1 MHRQVKTQEQP
12 RFELTTADGT
22 HLYMNAGSE
31 GNESSLATQKP
42 KLRSATAGEPHGEKI
57 VEIRQLVMNSDVVKM
72 QENPQYEKTPITEH
86 VSKMKGNDSTEW
98 LTTVR
103 ASTKPQSRRASTG
116 KAEKE
121 KYPREL
127 PGQKISQ
134 LYDGSIYEVIA
145 NNNNDIP
152 VKQAAGGDEQ
162 PDKVYDTLN
171 VLAQTMQQQMDLFR
185 RTMCQM
191 TLLLVITLLTAAVS
205 LSLIIQATT
214 SEKWAHQTPS
224 PPGRVFPLPSS
235 VTKPVMCEGGKGG
248 VFL

>member
-1 MHRQVKTQEQP
+1 MHRQLKTQEQP

-22 HLYMNAGSE
+22 HLDMNAGSE
-31 GNESSLATQKP
+31 GNESRLATQKP
-42 KLRSATAGEPHGEKI
+42 KLRSATAGGAHGEKI
-57 VEIRQLVMNSDVVKM
+57 IEIRQLVMNSDVVKM

-86 VSKMKGNDSTEW
+86 VSKMKGNGSTEW
-98 LTTVR
+98 LTTVK
-103 ASTKPQSRRASTG
+103 ASTKPRSRRTSTG

-121 KYPREL
+121 KNLREL
-127 PGQKISQ
+127 PEQKISQ

-145 NNNNDIP
+145 NNNNEMP
-152 VKQAAGGDEQ
+152 VKQAGGGDEQ

-191 TLLLVITLLTAAVS
+191 TLLLVIILLTAAVS

-224 PPGRVFPLPSS
+224 PAGRVFPLPSS
-235 VTKPVMCEGGKGG
+235 VTKRVMCEGGKGG
-248 VFL
+248 VF

>member
-1 MHRQVKTQEQP
+1 MQRQVKTQEQP

-31 GNESSLATQKP
+31 GNESSLTTQKP
-42 KLRSATAGEPHGEKI
+42 KLRSATAGEAHGEKI

-98 LTTVR
+98 LTTVK
-103 ASTKPQSRRASTG
+103 APTKPKSRRASTG

-121 KYPREL
+121 KNPREL
-127 PGQKISQ
+127 PEQKISQ

-145 NNNNDIP
+145 NNNNDI

-185 RTMCQM
+185 RMMCQM
-191 TLLLVITLLTAAVS
+191 TLLLVIILLTAAVS
-205 LSLIIQATT
+205 LSLIIQAKT

-224 PPGRVFPLPSS
+224 PAGRVFPLPSS
-235 VTKPVMCEGGKGG
+235 VTKRVMCEGGKGG

>member
-1 MHRQVKTQEQP
+1 MQRQVKTQEQP
-12 RFELTTADGT
+12 LFELTTADGT

-31 GNESSLATQKP
+31 GNESSLTTQKP
-42 KLRSATAGEPHGEKI
+42 KLRSATPGEAHGEKI

-72 QENPQYEKTPITEH
+72 QENPQYEKTPISEH

-98 LTTVR
+98 LTTVK
-103 ASTKPQSRRASTG
+103 ASTKPKSRRASTG

-121 KYPREL
+121 KNPREL

-134 LYDGSIYEVIA
+134 LYDGGIYEVIA
-145 NNNNDIP
+145 NNNNGIP

-185 RTMCQM
+185 RTICQM
-191 TLLLVITLLTAAVS
+191 TLLLVIILLTAAVS

-224 PPGRVFPLPSS
+224 PAGRLFPLPFS
-235 VTKPVMCEGGKGG
+235 VTKRVMCEGGKGG